1 MGKERAYMKMVEF
14 IRVSTKMTPSMA
26 RAPSPGPTERY
37 TMEAGTMASSM
48 AEQSL
53 PMKRVNPG

>member
-1 MGKERAYMKMVEF
+1 MAKGHVYMKMAEF
-14 IRVSTKMTPSMA
+14 IRANMRMTSSMV

-37 TMEAGTMASSM
+37 TTEAGTMASSM

-53 PMKRVNPG
+53 PMRRVNPG